1 MEIFFELKLPCFRN
15 KLCHDSVY
23 SIINITSVLNI
34 FYRFLYIYL
43 FIYQEEDIP
52 SIRLPE
58 KEMLNPSYDIEKS
71 DIKRNWALK
80 FP

>member
-1 MEIFFELKLPCFRN
+1 MIQ
-15 KLCHDSVY
+15 Y
-23 SIINITSVLNI
+23 IIKQI
-34 FYRFLYIYL
+34 
-43 FIYQEEDIP
+43 IP
-52 SIRLPE
+52 GVVSLPE